1 MRVVFLGLLLR
12 SVVLTNPNPADLKRE
27 LSRILSE
34 EGHDSHALDFNCR
47 EGSEW
52 ENSPFGPIQLVSS
65 LAVTDGSKIFNAYS
79 AAFDHTMAPSS
90 SSSGIPLYSLLKKK
104 RKADV
109 LEGGGTDKAN
119 LVIKYTND
127 YSARRWRNGAIHPLL
142 HEYAFLKVLQD
153 SGIVPKTYFLSGAS
167 NLPSVFPPCQKVR
180 SMNLRDAHLYQ
191 ERVTAGTQVRFMVQA
206 KVGPSVNDYFKR
218 LNQSKAAAAER
229 NLVVN
234 AVAIAIKSLD
244 LIRRLHEHGII
255 HGDIHGGN
263 IAFKNPL
270 VRMTDSL
277 RDLDLVL
284 IDFGHAVFFPDQIGT
299 PEKVPPDLSLTHW
312 YLSPW
317 QLRNFRKGRRD
328 DVIRVIDQMA
338 DWLSNGGVRS
348 GFDALC
354 SRGSSDLAKRLIAA
368 DIKEHLTFFKPSALL
383 KSQALEGRKFFSPA
397 KKREIQDRLE
407 LIRSSVFTSCIHP
420 DSTILYSQI
429 STDLDSIL
437 SIL

>member
-1 MRVVFLGLLLR
+1 MRVVLFGLLLR
-12 SVVLTNPNPADLKRE
+12 SVVPTNLNPSDIKSE

-34 EGHDSHALDFNCR
+34 EAHDSHALDFNCQ
-47 EGSEW
+47 EGCEW
-52 ENSPFGPIQLVSS
+52 ENSPFGRIQLVSS
-65 LAVTDGSKIFNAYS
+65 LAVTDGSKIFDAYS
-79 AAFDHTMAPSS
+79 AAFDHSSAPPSS
-90 SSSGIPLYSLLKKK
+90 SSGGVSFPKKK

-109 LEGGGTDKAN
+109 SDGGGTEKAN

-127 YSARRWRNGAIHPLL
+127 YSARRWRNSAIHPLL
-142 HEYAFLKVLQD
+142 HEYAFLRVLQD

-167 NLPSVFPPCQKVR
+167 NLPSVFPPCIKVR
-180 SMNLRDAHLYQ
+180 SRNLRDSQLFQ
-191 ERVTAGTQVRFMVQA
+191 KRVTAGTQVRFMVQD
-206 KVGPSVNDYFKR
+206 KVGPSVNDYFRR

-234 AVAIAIKSLD
+234 AVAIAIKALD
-244 LIRRLHEHGII
+244 LIRRLHQRGII
-255 HGDIHGGN
+255 HGDVHGGN
-263 IAFKNPL
+263 IAFKNPV

-277 RDLDLVL
+277 TDLDLVL

-328 DVIRVIDQMA
+328 DVIRVIEQMA

-354 SRGSSDLAKRLIAA
+354 SRESSDLAKREIAA
-368 DIKEHLTFFKPSALL
+368 DIKEHLSFFKPSALL
-383 KSQALEGRKFFSPA
+383 KSQALETRKLFSLA

-407 LIRSSVFTSCIHP
+407 LIRSTIFTSYTHP
-420 DSTILYSQI
+420 DSAILYSQI
-429 STDLDSIL
+429 ATDLESIVSIL
-437 SIL
+437 